1 MSISDCDAEV
11 RIEHV
16 SHRYNSQWAVKDV
29 SFTLTGRRITG
40 LLGANGAG
48 KSTLMNIICG
58 ALTPTCGEVFIN
70 GYSIR
75 RDPVAAK
82 RQIGF
87 LPQKPPLLADLT
99 VEEYLGYA
107 AELRRVGTVRKA
119 VEEAMERCGI
129 SHFRKRLVKHL
140 SGGYQ
145 QRVGIA
151 QAIIH
156 HPAFI
161 VLDEPTNDLDIA
173 TLEILEDY
181 LSTFKGAVVVVSHD
195 RYFLDRVAG
204 RLFAFETGGR
214 LTQYVCPFSDYLD
227 ARLAQEAGERAEKQ
241 PTQAAAPKRTRER
254 ELRMS
259 YKEQR
264 DYETIDARMAQLQG
278 ELEALDRQIERNAS
292 DFVKLTELTQ
302 KREAA
307 RQALDEA
314 EERWLYLT
322 DLAER
327 IEAQKKS

>member
-48 KSTLMNIICG
+48 KSTLMNITCG

-161 VLDEPTNDLDIA
+161 VLDEPTNGLDPTQIVEIRRLIGEISGECLVMLSTHILHEVQLACERILMMADGEMIFEGGIDDFNHSVSPRAIVVSVADAPQPDRWLDIPGIA
-173 TLEILEDY
+173 AVEPLPEQAG
-181 LSTFKGAVVVVSHD
+181 TFRLLFRGES
-195 RYFLDRVAG
+195 DRVCEQVVRHAVG
-204 RLFAFETGGR
+204 HDWRL
-214 LTQYVCPFSDYLD
+214 
-227 ARLAQEAGERAEKQ
+227 
-241 PTQAAAPKRTRER
+241 REIR
-254 ELRMS
+254 KELPS
-259 YKEQR
+259 ADDIFK
-264 DYETIDARMAQLQG
+264 
-278 ELEALDRQIERNAS
+278 
-292 DFVKLTELTQ
+292 
-302 KREAA
+302 
-307 RQALDEA
+307 
-314 EERWLYLT
+314 YLT
-322 DLAER
+322 SQPHRNTD
-327 IEAQKKS
+327 

>member
-1 MSISDCDAEV
+1 MSISERDAEV

-87 LPQKPPLLADLT
+87 LPQKPPLLTDLT

-107 AELRRVGTVRKA
+107 AELRRVGPVRRA
-119 VEEAMERCGI
+119 VAEAMERCGI

-161 VLDEPTNDLDIA
+161 VLDEPTNGLDPTQIIEIRRLIGEISSECLVMLSTHILHEVQLACERILMMADGEMIFEGGIDDFNHSVSPQAIVVSVADALQPDRWLDIPGITA
-173 TLEILEDY
+173 AEPSPEQPGTFR
-181 LSTFKGAVVVVSHD
+181 LSFRGES
-195 RYFLDRVAG
+195 DRVCELVVRHAVSNDW
-204 RLFAFETGGR
+204 RL
-214 LTQYVCPFSDYLD
+214 
-227 ARLAQEAGERAEKQ
+227 
-241 PTQAAAPKRTRER
+241 REIR
-254 ELRMS
+254 KELPS
-259 YKEQR
+259 ADDIFK
-264 DYETIDARMAQLQG
+264 
-278 ELEALDRQIERNAS
+278 
-292 DFVKLTELTQ
+292 
-302 KREAA
+302 
-307 RQALDEA
+307 
-314 EERWLYLT
+314 YLT
-322 DLAER
+322 SQSHRNTD
-327 IEAQKKS
+327 

>member
-161 VLDEPTNDLDIA
+161 VLDEPTNGLDPTQIVEIRRLIGEISGECLVMLSTHILHEVQLACERILMMADGEMIFEGGIDDFNHSVSPRAIVVSVADAPQPDRWLDIPG
-173 TLEILEDY
+173 I
-181 LSTFKGAVVVVSHD
+181 AVVEPLPEQAGTFRLLFRGES
-195 RYFLDRVAG
+195 DRVCEQVVRHAVG
-204 RLFAFETGGR
+204 HDWRL
-214 LTQYVCPFSDYLD
+214 
-227 ARLAQEAGERAEKQ
+227 
-241 PTQAAAPKRTRER
+241 REIR
-254 ELRMS
+254 KELPS
-259 YKEQR
+259 ADDIFK
-264 DYETIDARMAQLQG
+264 
-278 ELEALDRQIERNAS
+278 
-292 DFVKLTELTQ
+292 
-302 KREAA
+302 
-307 RQALDEA
+307 
-314 EERWLYLT
+314 YLT
-322 DLAER
+322 SQPHRNTD
-327 IEAQKKS
+327 

>member
-161 VLDEPTNDLDIA
+161 VLDEPTNGLDPTQIVEIRRLIGEISGECLVMLSTHILHEVQLACDRILMMADGEMIFEGGIDDFNHSVSPRAIVVSVADAPQLDRWLDIPGVA
-173 TLEILEDY
+173 AVEPLPEQAG
-181 LSTFKGAVVVVSHD
+181 TFRLLFRGES
-195 RYFLDRVAG
+195 DRVCEQVVRHAVG
-204 RLFAFETGGR
+204 HDWRL
-214 LTQYVCPFSDYLD
+214 
-227 ARLAQEAGERAEKQ
+227 
-241 PTQAAAPKRTRER
+241 REIR
-254 ELRMS
+254 KELPS
-259 YKEQR
+259 ADDIFK
-264 DYETIDARMAQLQG
+264 
-278 ELEALDRQIERNAS
+278 
-292 DFVKLTELTQ
+292 
-302 KREAA
+302 
-307 RQALDEA
+307 
-314 EERWLYLT
+314 YLT
-322 DLAER
+322 SQPHRNTD
-327 IEAQKKS
+327 

>member
-87 LPQKPPLLADLT
+87 LPQKPPLLTDLT

-107 AELRRVGTVRKA
+107 AELRRVGTVRQA

-161 VLDEPTNDLDIA
+161 VLDEPTNGLDPTQIVEIRRLIGEISGECLVMLSTHILHEVQLACDRILMMADGEMIFEGGIDDFNHSVSPRAIVVSVADAPHPDRWLDIPGVA
-173 TLEILEDY
+173 
-181 LSTFKGAVVVVSHD
+181 AVEPLPEQESAFRLLFRGESDRVCEQVVRHAVSHD
-195 RYFLDRVAG
+195 W
-204 RLFAFETGGR
+204 RL
-214 LTQYVCPFSDYLD
+214 
-227 ARLAQEAGERAEKQ
+227 
-241 PTQAAAPKRTRER
+241 REIR
-254 ELRMS
+254 KELPS
-259 YKEQR
+259 ADDIFK
-264 DYETIDARMAQLQG
+264 
-278 ELEALDRQIERNAS
+278 
-292 DFVKLTELTQ
+292 
-302 KREAA
+302 
-307 RQALDEA
+307 
-314 EERWLYLT
+314 YLT
-322 DLAER
+322 SQPHRNTD
-327 IEAQKKS
+327 